1 MYIVKLPAARRINV
15 KATTTMIRHPEPHEI
30 AFRGF
35 FGQSVPIRG
44 FFGQSVTYGGGGE
57 VTAARSA
64 VGQLDS

>member
-1 MYIVKLPAARRINV
+1 MNTRKTA
-15 KATTTMIRHPEPHEI
+15 TMIPHPEPHEI

-35 FGQSVPIRG
+35 FGQSVTIRG
-44 FFGQSVTYGGGGE
+44 FFGQSVTYGGGDE

>member
-1 MYIVKLPAARRINV
+1 M